1 MKHPAPAGY
10 PRSARRAP
18 ARTAIR
24 SMSNIRVHSC
34 PSVVNKKAL
43 GLRVPSCPS
52 RLLSCFQPKAY
63 RLVRAGPRS
72 LVSVW
77 SRFDS
82 CNNNSVTDIDIEMMI
97 SEIDNDLV
105 LLANQVRGHKS
116 LPPLAQ
122 VVSSTRLREDL
133 GFNSLDLAEFT
144 VRIEERF
151 GVDVFADGIVTT
163 FGEVRDK
170 VARSVRR

>member
-1 MKHPAPAGY
+1 M
-10 PRSARRAP
+10 
-18 ARTAIR
+18 
-24 SMSNIRVHSC
+24 
-34 PSVVNKKAL
+34 
-43 GLRVPSCPS
+43 
-52 RLLSCFQPKAY
+52 
-63 RLVRAGPRS
+63 
-72 LVSVW
+72 
-77 SRFDS
+77 
-82 CNNNSVTDIDIEMMI
+82 TDIDIEMMI